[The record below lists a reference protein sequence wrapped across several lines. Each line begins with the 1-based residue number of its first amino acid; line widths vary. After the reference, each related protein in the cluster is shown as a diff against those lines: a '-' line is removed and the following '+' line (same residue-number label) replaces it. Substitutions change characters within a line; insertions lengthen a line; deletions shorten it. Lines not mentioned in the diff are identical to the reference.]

1 MCSNTQVRTDRR
13 PGCCCTAAGT
23 RRLRLLE
30 SAVWLEVR
38 QLLENP
44 QRLFVEYQRRGQEPA
59 SALQENLKTIES
71 QMAKLR
77 RGIARLIDSYA
88 EGLIEKSEF
97 EPRITRMKER
107 VAALEAQVKHLNDEA
122 TRRAGAEADYWSIGG
137 ICNFGHSQPRPSRLE
152 HATGDYSPV
161 GETS

>member
-1 MCSNTQVRTDRR
+1 MLTTAKLSVPKPKTGKPRNYAYYRCIGTDAYRFGGQRVCSNTQVRTDRR

-44 QRLFVEYQRRGQEPA
+44 QRLFVEYQRRGQEPT

-107 VAALEAQVKHLNDEA
+107 VAARSLPK
-122 TRRAGAEADYWSIGG
+122 
-137 ICNFGHSQPRPSRLE
+137 
-152 HATGDYSPV
+152 
-161 GETS
+161 